1 VRGPAP
7 NRWLILT
14 VLTGAYGAG
23 AFGVLGVSP
32 LSPFLLEAFALTR
45 VQVGL
50 LLPAVYV
57 SGLLFSLPAG
67 HMADRFG
74 ARACFLGGL
83 AIAGVMLLA
92 GAWVPRFTALL
103 GCLVI
108 AGIGWSIVN
117 PALGKAIIDLF
128 PPSERGVAMGIKQ
141 MGLTVGGI
149 GSALILPL
157 VASRGSW
164 RIALGVCAAVVVVPG
179 ALAWR
184 PLVVLSRARSGT
196 ALVTASAPVDGWWWT
211 RRPALLLFFA
221 AGLGLGMTQA
231 ALLGFLPLFATRRL
245 GLSMVAAGG
254 LLAASQAGG
263 AVARVVL
270 GMASDRWHGGSRTP
284 WLVVTSVLAALAFA
298 VFAWQPPASPLVA
311 GLVAFV
317 AGVGAFGWVGLYLV
331 IGAETGGPAQAGL
344 LTGVAMASILGGILV
359 GAPLFGVLLE
369 ATDSY
374 GATWTAFALLSLAV
388 AVAFATGGRAIQRER
403 ATDPNVVR

>member
-7 NRWLILT
+7 NRWFILT
-14 VLTGAYGAG
+14 VLTSAYGAG

-32 LSPFLLEAFALTR
+32 LSPFLLEAFGLTR
-45 VQVGL
+45 VEVGL

-57 SGLLFSLPAG
+57 SGLVFSLPAG
-67 HMADRFG
+67 RMADRFG

-83 AIAGVMLLA
+83 AIAGVTLLA
-92 GAWVPRFTALL
+92 GAWVPGFTALL

-117 PALGKAIIDLF
+117 PALGKAIIDVF

-157 VASRGSW
+157 VASRWSW
-164 RIALGVCAAVVVVPG
+164 RLALGLCAAVVLVPG
-179 ALAWR
+179 TLAWR
-184 PLVVLSRARSGT
+184 PLSVFARPRSGS
-196 ALVTASAPVDGWWWT
+196 ALVAASARADGWWWT
-211 RRPALLLFFA
+211 RRPALLVFFA

-254 LLAASQAGG
+254 LLAAAQAGG
-263 AVARVVL
+263 ALARVAL
-270 GMASDRWHGGSRTP
+270 GMASDRWRGGSRTP
-284 WLVVTSVLAALAFA
+284 WLVLTSVLAAMAFGAFA
-298 VFAWQPPASPLVA
+298 WSPPAAPIVA
-311 GLVAFV
+311 AIVAFG

-331 IGAETGGPAQAGL
+331 IGAEVGGPMQAGL
-344 LTGVAMASILGGILV
+344 LTGVAMAFILGGILV
-359 GAPLFGVLLE
+359 GAPLFGLLLE

-374 GATWTAFALLSLAV
+374 GVTWTAFALLSLAV
-388 AVAFATGGRAIQRER
+388 AVAFATAGRAIHRER
-403 ATDPNVVR
+403 ATDPNAIR